1 MNRRSRYGF
10 NIFGLHIGSSALS
23 SFQVA
28 TNTTANN
35 IANVKTTGYT
45 RQEATLQAKDAIN
58 VTARYGSVGTGVT
71 VTSIKQ
77 QRDLYYDNKY
87 WENNSCY
94 GRYEQKLYYMEQIQN
109 YFKDN
114 GSSVKGFSSVFSQMF
129 SDLDTLRSKPSDK
142 TVRNQFISSA
152 QSLCTYFNQMSDNL
166 SKLQDDCN
174 EEIRNNVDKINS
186 ISEKIS
192 LLNKEI
198 NQIETGTGVEAS
210 SLRDERANLIDS
222 LSKIVNVSYNET
234 EVQNTYGDNLGGTNF
249 SLYINGEKVVEGKDY
264 RKLICESSKTKN
276 NQTDNDDMYKIYWED
291 TKMEFSAT
299 AGTAGG
305 SLKALFEVRDG
316 DNLENFKGKVTK
328 ADSYSLTVENI
339 SIDNI
344 KSLNLPDKDGKITV
358 NNISYSYDSWEA
370 QVDAQGNIKSVTFN
384 LSKDKAIADPEKTVA
399 EGYLLNAGSAINA
412 RGIPYYMTQLNEF
425 VRNFSEMFNQIESKG
440 QNLNGDTPPT
450 FFEAITNT
458 AKVYDFSESE
468 AYSKLPDGQTATI
481 NSSSNTYYRMTAA
494 NFSVNKDV
502 MNDVSLFATST
513 DYVKTD
519 SCDIVDE
526 LKKLQS
532 EKTVYR
538 GDKAESFLETIISN
552 VSVDTEKAET
562 YNKLYSNLEQTIANQ
577 RTSVSGVDEDEEA
590 LNLVKFQYSY
600 NMASKIISVM
610 NQMLDKL
617 INDTGVA

>member
-1 MNRRSRYGF
+1 MASTF
-10 NIFGLHIGSSALS
+10 FGLHIGSSALS

-166 SKLQDDCN
+166 SKLQDDC
-174 EEIRNNVDKINS
+174 
-186 ISEKIS
+186 
-192 LLNKEI
+192 
-198 NQIETGTGVEAS
+198 
-210 SLRDERANLIDS
+210 
-222 LSKIVNVSYNET
+222 
-234 EVQNTYGDNLGGTNF
+234 
-249 SLYINGEKVVEGKDY
+249 YINGEKVVEGKDY

-276 NQTDNDDMYKIYWED
+276 NQTDNDDLYKIYWED

-358 NNISYSYDSWEA
+358 NNISYSYDSWE
-370 QVDAQGNIKSVTFN
+370 AQGNIKSVTFN

>member
-1 MNRRSRYGF
+1 MASTF
-10 NIFGLHIGSSALS
+10 FGLHIGSSALS

-198 NQIETGTGVEAS
+198 NQIETGTGVEAG

-234 EVQNTYGDNLGGTNF
+234 EVQNTNGDNLGGTNF

-276 NQTDNDDMYKIYWED
+276 NQTDNDDLYKIYWED

-399 EGYLLNAGSAINA
+399 EGLNAGSAINA

-617 INDTGVA
+617 INDMGVA

>member
-1 MNRRSRYGF
+1 MASTF
-10 NIFGLHIGSSALS
+10 FGLHIGSSALS

-174 EEIRNNVDKINS
+174 NVDKINS

-198 NQIETGTGVEAS
+198 NQIETGTGVEAG

-234 EVQNTYGDNLGGTNF
+234 EVQNTNGDNLGGTNF

-276 NQTDNDDMYKIYWED
+276 NQTDNDDLYKIYWED

>member
-1 MNRRSRYGF
+1 MASTF
-10 NIFGLHIGSSALS
+10 FGLHIGSSALS

-198 NQIETGTGVEAS
+198 NQIETGTGVEAG

-234 EVQNTYGDNLGGTNF
+234 EVQNTNGDNLGGTNF

-276 NQTDNDDMYKIYWED
+276 NQTDNDDLYKIYWED

-328 ADSYSLTVENI
+328 ADSYSLT
-339 SIDNI
+339 IDNI

>member
-1 MNRRSRYGF
+1 MASTF
-10 NIFGLHIGSSALS
+10 FGLHIGSSALS

-198 NQIETGTGVEAS
+198 NQIETGTGVEAG

-234 EVQNTYGDNLGGTNF
+234 EVQNTNGDNLGGTNF

-276 NQTDNDDMYKIYWED
+276 NQTDNDDLYKIYWED
-291 TKMEFSAT
+291 TKMEISAT

>member
-94 GRYEQKLYYMEQIQN
+94 GRYEQKLYYMNQIQN

-198 NQIETGTGVEAS
+198 NQIETGTGVEAG

-234 EVQNTYGDNLGGTNF
+234 EVQNTNGDNLGGTNF

>member
-234 EVQNTYGDNLGGTNF
+234 EVQNTNGDNLGGTNF

-276 NQTDNDDMYKIYWED
+276 NQTDNDDLYKIYWED

>member
-1 MNRRSRYGF
+1 MASTF
-10 NIFGLHIGSSALS
+10 FGLHIGSSALS

-234 EVQNTYGDNLGGTNF
+234 EVQNTNGDNLGGTEIEQERKWLQPGIWIGPAIL
-249 SLYINGEKVVEGKDY
+249 SAVLLVVIVYAILGINDQG
-264 RKLICESSKTKN
+264 I
-276 NQTDNDDMYKIYWED
+276 
-291 TKMEFSAT
+291 
-299 AGTAGG
+299 
-305 SLKALFEVRDG
+305 DG
-316 DNLENFKGKVTK
+316 
-328 ADSYSLTVENI
+328 A
-339 SIDNI
+339 
-344 KSLNLPDKDGKITV
+344 
-358 NNISYSYDSWEA
+358 
-370 QVDAQGNIKSVTFN
+370 
-384 LSKDKAIADPEKTVA
+384 
-399 EGYLLNAGSAINA
+399 AINA
-412 RGIPYYMTQLNEF
+412 KEVGIALFGPYVLAVELASMLLLAGLVVAFHIGREERAGEVLSNRLNDSDK
-425 VRNFSEMFNQIESKG
+425 R
-440 QNLNGDTPPT
+440 
-450 FFEAITNT
+450 
-458 AKVYDFSESE
+458 
-468 AYSKLPDGQTATI
+468 
-481 NSSSNTYYRMTAA
+481 
-494 NFSVNKDV
+494 
-502 MNDVSLFATST
+502 
-513 DYVKTD
+513 KT
-519 SCDIVDE
+519 
-526 LKKLQS
+526 
-532 EKTVYR
+532 
-538 GDKAESFLETIISN
+538 
-552 VSVDTEKAET
+552 
-562 YNKLYSNLEQTIANQ
+562 
-577 RTSVSGVDEDEEA
+577 EEHA
-590 LNLVKFQYSY
+590 
-600 NMASKIISVM
+600 
-610 NQMLDKL
+610 
-617 INDTGVA
+617 

>member
-1 MNRRSRYGF
+1 
-10 NIFGLHIGSSALS
+10 
-23 SFQVA
+23 
-28 TNTTANN
+28 
-35 IANVKTTGYT
+35 
-45 RQEATLQAKDAIN
+45 
-58 VTARYGSVGTGVT
+58 
-71 VTSIKQ
+71 
-77 QRDLYYDNKY
+77 
-87 WENNSCY
+87 
-94 GRYEQKLYYMEQIQN
+94 
-109 YFKDN
+109 
-114 GSSVKGFSSVFSQMF
+114 
-129 SDLDTLRSKPSDK
+129 
-142 TVRNQFISSA
+142 
-152 QSLCTYFNQMSDNL
+152 MSDNL

-198 NQIETGTGVEAS
+198 NQIETGTGVEAG

-234 EVQNTYGDNLGGTNF
+234 EVQNTNGDNLGGTNF

>member
-1 MNRRSRYGF
+1 MASTF
-10 NIFGLHIGSSALS
+10 FGLNIGVSALN

-35 IANVKTTGYT
+35 IANVKTTGFT
-45 RQEATLQAKDAIN
+45 RQSATLTAKDALN

-77 QRDLYYDNKY
+77 QRDLYYDTKY

-94 GRYEQKLYYMEQIQN
+94 GRYEQKLYYLDQIQN

-114 GSSVKGFSSVFSQMF
+114 GASVKGFSSVFSQMF

-174 EEIRNNVDKINS
+174 EEIRNRVDEINS

-210 SLRDERANLIDS
+210 SLRDERANLMDD
-222 LSKIVNVSYNET
+222 LSKIVNVSYKET
-234 EVQNTYGDNLGGTNF
+234 PIQNTNGDNLGGTSF
-249 SLYINGEKVVEGKDY
+249 CLFVNGEKIVDGKDY
-264 RKLICESSKTKN
+264 RKLVCESTDIKN
-276 NQTDNDDMYKIYWED
+276 NQTDNDDLFKIYWAD
-291 TKMEFSAT
+291 TKMEFVAT

-305 SLKALFEVRDG
+305 SLKALFEMRDG
-316 DNLENFKGKVTK
+316 DNLENFKGKVTQ
-328 ADSYSLTVENI
+328 ADSYSFTVRNTSLT
-339 SIDNI
+339 NI
-344 KSLNLPDKDGKITV
+344 KSLNLPDTNGKITV
-358 NNISYSYDSWEA
+358 DHVTYTYDSWEA
-370 QVDAQGNIKSVTFN
+370 EVDADGNIKSMKFN
-384 LSKDKAIADPEKTVA
+384 LSKNKAVSNPAAVVADNAT
-399 EGYLLNAGSAINA
+399 LSAGSGINE

-425 VRNFSEMFNQIESKG
+425 VRNFAELFNKAESKG
-440 QNLNGDTPPT
+440 QNMNGDTPPT
-450 FFEAITNT
+450 FFEGITAT
-458 AKVYDFSESE
+458 GKIYDFSDSDV
-468 AYSKLPDGQTATI
+468 YSKLTDGHTTTI
-481 NSSSNTYYRMTAA
+481 SSSSNTYYRLTAG
-494 NFSVNKDV
+494 NYSVNKDV
-502 MNDVSLFATST
+502 MNNVSLFATTT

-519 SCDIVDE
+519 ACDIVDE

-532 EKTVYR
+532 QTTVYR

-562 YNKLYSNLEQTIANQ
+562 NNKLYQNLEQTISNQ

-590 LNLVKFQYSY
+590 LNLIKYQNAY
-600 NMASKIISVM
+600 NMASKVISIM
-610 NQMLDKL
+610 SQMLEKL

>member
-1 MNRRSRYGF
+1 MASTF
-10 NIFGLHIGSSALS
+10 FGLHIGSSALS

-198 NQIETGTGVEAS
+198 NQIETGTGVEAG

-234 EVQNTYGDNLGGTNF
+234 EVQNTNGDNLGGTNF

-276 NQTDNDDMYKIYWED
+276 NQTDNDDLYKIYWED
-291 TKMEFSAT
+291 TKI
-299 AGTAGG
+299 
-305 SLKALFEVRDG
+305 
-316 DNLENFKGKVTK
+316 TK

>member
-1 MNRRSRYGF
+1 MG
-10 NIFGLHIGSSALS
+10 IHHLH
-23 SFQVA
+23 
-28 TNTTANN
+28 
-35 IANVKTTGYT
+35 
-45 RQEATLQAKDAIN
+45 
-58 VTARYGSVGTGVT
+58 
-71 VTSIKQ
+71 
-77 QRDLYYDNKY
+77 
-87 WENNSCY
+87 
-94 GRYEQKLYYMEQIQN
+94 
-109 YFKDN
+109 
-114 GSSVKGFSSVFSQMF
+114 
-129 SDLDTLRSKPSDK
+129 
-142 TVRNQFISSA
+142 
-152 QSLCTYFNQMSDNL
+152 
-166 SKLQDDCN
+166 
-174 EEIRNNVDKINS
+174 
-186 ISEKIS
+186 
-192 LLNKEI
+192 
-198 NQIETGTGVEAS
+198 
-210 SLRDERANLIDS
+210 
-222 LSKIVNVSYNET
+222 
-234 EVQNTYGDNLGGTNF
+234 
-249 SLYINGEKVVEGKDY
+249 
-264 RKLICESSKTKN
+264 
-276 NQTDNDDMYKIYWED
+276 
-291 TKMEFSAT
+291 
-299 AGTAGG
+299 
-305 SLKALFEVRDG
+305 
-316 DNLENFKGKVTK
+316 
-328 ADSYSLTVENI
+328 
-339 SIDNI
+339 
-344 KSLNLPDKDGKITV
+344 
-358 NNISYSYDSWEA
+358 
-370 QVDAQGNIKSVTFN
+370 
-384 LSKDKAIADPEKTVA
+384 
-399 EGYLLNAGSAINA
+399 
-412 RGIPYYMTQLNEF
+412 
-425 VRNFSEMFNQIESKG
+425 
-440 QNLNGDTPPT
+440 

>member
-1 MNRRSRYGF
+1 MASTF
-10 NIFGLHIGSSALS
+10 FGLHIGSSALS

-198 NQIETGTGVEAS
+198 NQIETGTGVEAG

-234 EVQNTYGDNLGGTNF
+234 EVQNTNGDNLGG

-276 NQTDNDDMYKIYWED
+276 NQTDNDDLYKIYWED